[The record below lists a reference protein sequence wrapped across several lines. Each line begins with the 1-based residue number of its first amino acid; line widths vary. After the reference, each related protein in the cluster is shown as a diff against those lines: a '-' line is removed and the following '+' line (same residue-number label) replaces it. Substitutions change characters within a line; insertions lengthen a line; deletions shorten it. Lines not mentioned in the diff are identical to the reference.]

1 MKKVLLVISA
11 VLYFALAYFVERQEI
26 SVLLGCWGIL
36 FGCYFILIRQKE
48 QVEKIIIWGILLRLI
63 WLFAIPALSDDF
75 YRFAWDGRLVVNGQ
89 NPFLYIPTDLMQIP
103 EMAVQINAEELFQH
117 LNSPNYYSV
126 YPPLNQYLFWLAS
139 FTSSNNLWVNVILL
153 RVIILVAECGTLW
166 ILYKLSKEKN
176 TNINIAFYAFNPLVI
191 VELTGNL
198 HFEAVV
204 IFFLVVTYYLF
215 TLKTS
220 LWKPALALASAICVK
235 MLPLIF
241 LPLIIKKIGWKKGI
255 IFSLL
260 TGAFCVLYSF
270 PLLNFEII
278 QNISKSVNLYF
289 KSFEFNASVYYV
301 VREVGYWIYGYN
313 IIGIAG
319 RGLSMVAFT
328 LIMYVSFRDKP
339 INKLLWVAGTVLT
352 IYLLFATTVHP
363 WYITPLVLISCFINL
378 RYALIWS
385 VLIPLTYFSYTTIP
399 YKENLWLVGL
409 EYTVVFGF
417 FIWEL
422 STNKSSFQ
430 EDLGGNDTNIT
441 IPSLIYNKAKLFLLE
456 VFRK

>member
-1 MKKVLLVISA
+1 
-11 VLYFALAYFVERQEI
+11 
-26 SVLLGCWGIL
+26 
-36 FGCYFILIRQKE
+36 
-48 QVEKIIIWGILLRLI
+48 
-63 WLFAIPALSDDF
+63 
-75 YRFAWDGRLVVNGQ
+75 
-89 NPFLYIPTDLMQIP
+89 
-103 EMAVQINAEELFQH
+103 
-117 LNSPNYYSV
+117 
-126 YPPLNQYLFWLAS
+126 
-139 FTSSNNLWVNVILL
+139 
-153 RVIILVAECGTLW
+153 
-166 ILYKLSKEKN
+166 
-176 TNINIAFYAFNPLVI
+176 
-191 VELTGNL
+191 
-198 HFEAVV
+198 
-204 IFFLVVTYYLF
+204 
-215 TLKTS
+215 
-220 LWKPALALASAICVK
+220 
-235 MLPLIF
+235 
-241 LPLIIKKIGWKKGI
+241 
-255 IFSLL
+255 
-260 TGAFCVLYSF
+260 
-270 PLLNFEII
+270 
-278 QNISKSVNLYF
+278 
-289 KSFEFNASVYYV
+289 VYYV

-319 RGLSMVAFT
+319 RGLSVVAFT

-417 FIWEL
+417 LIWEL

>member
-1 MKKVLLVISA
+1 MKKILPVISV
-11 VLYFALAYFVERQEI
+11 VLYLALAYFVERQQI

-48 QVEKIIIWGILLRLI
+48 QVGQVIILGILFRLI
-63 WLFAIPALSDDF
+63 WLFATPALSDDF
-75 YRFAWDGRLVVNGQ
+75 YRFAWDGRLLVNGH
-89 NPFLYIPTDLMQIP
+89 NPFLYIPADLMQMP
-103 EMAVQINAEELFQH
+103 ELAGKINAEELFQH

-126 YPPLNQYLFWLAS
+126 YPPLNQYFFGLAS
-139 FTSSNNLWVNVILL
+139 FISGNNLQLNVILL
-153 RVIILVAECGTLW
+153 RVIILLAECGTLW
-166 ILYKLSKEKN
+166 LLHKLSKEKN
-176 TNINIAFYAFNPLVI
+176 TNINISFYALNPLVI

-204 IFFLVVTYYLF
+204 IFFLVLTYYLF
-215 TLKTS
+215 TIKTT

-260 TGAFCVLYSF
+260 TGVFCVFYSF

-301 VREVGYWIYGYN
+301 VREIGYWIYGYN

-319 RGLSMVAFT
+319 RGLSIVAFVSI
-328 LIMYVSFRDKP
+328 LYVSFRNKP
-339 INKLLWVAGTVLT
+339 INKPLWIAGSVLI

-363 WYITPLVLISCFINL
+363 WYITPLILISCFINL
-378 RYALIWS
+378 RYALVWS
-385 VLIPLTYFSYTTIP
+385 VLIPLTYFSYTSIP
-399 YKENLWLVGL
+399 YEENLWLVSI
-409 EYTVVFGF
+409 EYIAVFGF
-417 FIWEL
+417 LVWEIYGNPIK
-422 STNKSSFQ
+422 SGTN
-430 EDLGGNDTNIT
+430 
-441 IPSLIYNKAKLFLLE
+441 
-456 VFRK
+456 